1 MYRVPELYTSRR
13 TRVNR
18 QANPQADHL
27 GLRLGIWYWKDE
39 TKTLEFRSFTPAI
52 EPKEKGKK
60 GKAVH
65 FAEIDGPASE
75 RLTDK
80 RYASREDKS
89 LKASEKRGQQGNVT
103 LHDAKFVALL
113 LLQDAEMQKI
123 CSFTTFMRGLVE
135 KKEMELVLSKLE
147 AAQKYLA
154 QKYCILVLGLGMP
167 DKHHMC
173 CGKIIGLREK
183 ISDTQKDWKF
193 FESFYTFCTYVAWIV
208 FRRQHFIE
216 IEEEIGRL
224 FRTNLFNIPRRKRE
238 EEESGGEKK
247 RMTFAQ
253 FRRMMA
259 KRPAIKKAINMRSPV
274 MSTLLPSFRE
284 KAQNVFE
291 KRGHQTGIK
300 LSGEI
305 RKPQDEL
312 DSVPMPIVGILGEPR
327 CLFNPHTLIP
337 YDPEEN
343 LPQSGRN
350 SSLIERNNMK
360 IQDTLDMAMRTFCS
374 QTTFLKV
381 PFMSPSQQM
390 GCRVRSSVLSSML
403 NGPLSST
410 PHPQRLLSFVH
421 SNSRTSSPRG
431 LHKCVE
437 EGTGTCPHEHG
448 ASVPSCLSLWVL
460 TAGAGVV
467 WFRNTRRLP
476 NAHSANI
483 FGYYFGH
490 RDFLRQLLTSNSR
503 KCQENYQRMAG
514 LNDQNLL
521 TSHTEL
527 ACEEAGQQ
535 WRGLLCIG
543 LCGHITCGFDRVD
556 AEGAWERGCEE
567 HVPDCGHLEYVWA
580 CLSVHT

>member
-1 MYRVPELYTSRR
+1 MYRVPELYPSRK
-13 TRVNR
+13 TRANR
-18 QANPQADHL
+18 QPNPTADQL

-39 TKTLEFRSFTPAI
+39 TKTLEFRRGNAAKTYVLPILLMKPARGREGFTPTI

-80 RYASREDKS
+80 RYTSREDKS

-113 LLQDAEMQKI
+113 LLQDTEMQRI
-123 CSFTTFMRGLVE
+123 CSFTTFMRNKCLDNFLMALLYYLSYYLE
-135 KKEMELVLSKLE
+135 KNSLE
-147 AAQKYLA
+147 RKPQSYM
-154 QKYCILVLGLGMP
+154 V
-167 DKHHMC
+167 
-173 CGKIIGLREK
+173 EK

-238 EEESGGEKK
+238 EEESGGAKK

-291 KRGHQTGIK
+291 KKCYQVGIK
-300 LSGEI
+300 LSDEI
-305 RKPQDEL
+305 HKNQDEL
-312 DSVPMPIVGILGEPR
+312 DFVPMPIVGILGEPR

-343 LPQSGRN
+343 LQQSGRN
-350 SSLIERNNMK
+350 SSLVERNDMK
-360 IQDTLDMAMRTFCS
+360 IKDTLDMVMRKLCS
-374 QTTFLKV
+374 QT
-381 PFMSPSQQM
+381 
-390 GCRVRSSVLSSML
+390 
-403 NGPLSST
+403 
-410 PHPQRLLSFVH
+410 
-421 SNSRTSSPRG
+421 
-431 LHKCVE
+431 
-437 EGTGTCPHEHG
+437 
-448 ASVPSCLSLWVL
+448 SL
-460 TAGAGVV
+460 
-467 WFRNTRRLP
+467 P
-476 NAHSANI
+476 
-483 FGYYFGH
+483 
-490 RDFLRQLLTSNSR
+490 
-503 KCQENYQRMAG
+503 K
-514 LNDQNLL
+514 
-521 TSHTEL
+521 
-527 ACEEAGQQ
+527 
-535 WRGLLCIG
+535 
-543 LCGHITCGFDRVD
+543 
-556 AEGAWERGCEE
+556 
-567 HVPDCGHLEYVWA
+567 
-580 CLSVHT
+580 